1 MNPYKILNIDRKAD
15 KKGIIQAAASALRER
30 RFSAR
35 EVALAQKEL
44 LDPASRSVHDFL
56 HFLDVEVPL
65 VRPSSRN
72 ASNRP
77 LVFLERLSVF
87 DEDV

>member
-15 KKGIIQAAASALRER
+15 KKEIIQAAASALRER

-44 LDPASRSVHDFL
+44 LDPTARSVHDFI
-56 HFLDVEVPL
+56 HFLDVKPVTVKAPSRKKG
-65 VRPSSRN
+65 RPALSD
-72 ASNRP
+72 
-77 LVFLERLSVF
+77 LKRLSLF
-87 DEDV
+87 DEAS